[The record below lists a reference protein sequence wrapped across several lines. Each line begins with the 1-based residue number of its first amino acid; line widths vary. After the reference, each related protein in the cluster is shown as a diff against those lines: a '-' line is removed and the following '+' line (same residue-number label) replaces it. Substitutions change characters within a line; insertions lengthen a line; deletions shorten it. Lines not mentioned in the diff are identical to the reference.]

1 MTETRLSVKEK
12 SKSTLFLIEQIIVI
26 AVFAICAAVC
36 VRIIVSAYV
45 MTTDAVDLRNA
56 LTIAESAA
64 EAVKALD
71 GNASY
76 VGAVLAPGSIE
87 TFVVHDDI
95 ETRTT
100 FYFENF
106 ILQLDLRI
114 DGALVLADIA
124 VSRPGDND
132 ALVTLTTAARR
143 GLTD

>member
-76 VGAVLAPGSIE
+76 VGAVLTPGSISGSHSHGME
-87 TFVVHDDI
+87 TI
-95 ETRTT
+95 MT
-100 FYFENF
+100 FYYENF
-106 ILQLDLRI
+106 VLEIILRDE
-114 DGALVLADIA
+114 GALVLADIA
-124 VSRPGDND
+124 VSRPGDEN
-132 ALVTLTTAARR
+132 ALVTLSTVARR
-143 GLTD
+143 RLTD